1 MPSRSLE
8 QWLGFISETH
18 PSEIEMGLDRVKAVY
33 SRLPT
38 QSTQAKVVLV
48 AGTNGKG
55 STIAMI
61 EACLL
66 ALGYSVGVY
75 TSPHILSYNERIRIN
90 SVNVSDS
97 ELIHAFESVETARG
111 STPLTYFEYGTLA
124 ALDIL
129 LAKKLDVI
137 LLEIGLGGR
146 LDAVN
151 VAQPDLSIITSI
163 ALDHTDWLGD
173 TIEKIGVEKAGIL
186 RPKGLFISGE
196 DLPQSVFNISNNLLC
211 THIECRQDFDVSNV
225 RSKKIT
231 TLMHHFN
238 QIQFDGFP
246 RVLLPENN
254 ILLALQSILCLF
266 ELLEPNKIVSPDL
279 YRSLISAIENTHIP
293 GRLEH
298 VIKSDKHNVFL
309 DVGHN
314 PHAAIYLKDF
324 LMQYADSGSFV
335 QIVYSSL
342 LDKDVSGVLS
352 QMALVSKRC
361 ILTHLDCDRA
371 MPLNDLSAI
380 AVQAGMESIESYNN
394 VVQAFDSALNLPDW
408 VDNDHSKVVTLILG
422 SFFMV
427 EAAKKYLDKVYD

>member
-1 MPSRSLE
+1 MPDESLKAWLDRLESR
-8 QWLGFISETH
+8 H
-18 PSEIEMGLDRVKAVY
+18 PVEIELGLERVSSVA
-33 SRLPT
+33 RALG
-38 QSTQAKVVLV
+38 VLDAHTHTFTI

-61 EACLL
+61 EASLL

-90 SVNVSDS
+90 AVNVSDS
-97 ELIHAFESVETARG
+97 ELIQAFESVETARG

-151 VAQPDLSIITSI
+151 VVQPDLSIITSI

-186 RPKGLFISGE
+186 RPKGLFIGGE
-196 DLPQSVFNISNNLLC
+196 ALPQSVFNISKNLLC
-211 THIECRQDFDVSNV
+211 TQMECRQDFDVSNV

-238 QIQFDGFP
+238 QIQFYVFP

-254 ILLALQSILCLF
+254 ILLALQATLCLF
-266 ELLEPNKIVSPDL
+266 ELLEPNKIFSPDL
-279 YRSLISAIENTHIP
+279 YRNLISAIENTHIP

-324 LMQYADSGSFV
+324 LMQYADSGAFV
-335 QIVYSSL
+335 QI
-342 LDKDVSGVLS
+342 G
-352 QMALVSKRC
+352 R
-361 ILTHLDCDRA
+361 
-371 MPLNDLSAI
+371 N
-380 AVQAGMESIESYNN
+380 G
-394 VVQAFDSALNLPDW
+394 
-408 VDNDHSKVVTLILG
+408 
-422 SFFMV
+422 
-427 EAAKKYLDKVYD
+427 